1 MLDFNRFEW
10 LSFDCYGTLVD
21 WETGISNAVAGVF
34 ARHGVRKS
42 RSEILSLFSNAE
54 PKVQISGEFLDY
66 RIGCT
71 ARRDAD
77 NTGGSWEAETHSD
90 RLLDWETGIS
100 NAEILSLFS
109 NAEPKGD
116 YRRVLRDVMQIMSW
130 EASIRLP
137 AAEADADALAESL
150 PCWPVFPDA
159 PDALRQLKSRYK
171 LAIISN
177 VDDDLFAR
185 SAQALGVNFDAV
197 ITSQQA
203 RSYKP
208 DLRNFEIARKRMGV
222 EKERWLHIGE
232 SLYHDIGPANQMGID
247 SVWVNRPDRGGGTRA
262 TEALPSLEVPDLAAL
277 TLLACG
283 ER

>member
-66 RIGCT
+66 R
-71 ARRDAD
+71 
-77 NTGGSWEAETHSD
+77 
-90 RLLDWETGIS
+90 
-100 NAEILSLFS
+100 
-109 NAEPKGD
+109 
-116 YRRVLRDVMQIMSW
+116 RVLRDVMQIMSW

-137 AAEADADALAESL
+137 AAEADALAESL
-150 PCWPVFPDA
+150 PRWPVFPAA
-159 PDALRQLKSRYK
+159 PDALRQLKSKYK

-177 VDDDLFAR
+177 VDDDLFAG

-208 DLRNFEIARKRMGV
+208 DLRNFEFARERMGV

-262 TEALPSLEVPDLAAL
+262 TEAVPSLEVPDLAAL

>member
-54 PKVQISGEFLDY
+54 PKVQISGEFL
-66 RIGCT
+66 
-71 ARRDAD
+71 
-77 NTGGSWEAETHSD
+77 
-90 RLLDWETGIS
+90 
-100 NAEILSLFS
+100 
-109 NAEPKGD
+109 D